1 MTNTLMNWPQ
11 SDQHTNTLTTK
22 WPTCQQT
29 DQHTTKLTTKWPTHQ
44 QSDYKVTDKLTNT
57 LRNGLTHTHTHTRT
71 YTHTHA
77 HAHTH
82 TQTQH
87 IKEDEVHTDWLTFAP
102 DDESRVSSDAL
113 APDLSG
119 RTHQPRVV
127 DHQLGAWL
135 ASWVPLTRKHICH
148 TQHTCVSYASLCS

>member
-1 MTNTLMNWPQ
+1 MTNTLTHWPQ
-11 SDQHTNTLTTK
+11 SDQHANKLTTNWPTHYQTDHKMTNTPTK
-22 WPTCQQT
+22 WLQSDWQT
-29 DQHTTKLTTKWPTHQ
+29 DQHTKKR
-44 QSDYKVTDKLTNT
+44 TN
-57 LRNGLTHTHTHTRT
+57 THTHTRT

-77 HAHTH
+77 RAHTH

-135 ASWVPLTRKHICH
+135 AAWVSLTRKHICH
-148 TQHTCVSYASLCS
+148 TQHTCVSYASPV